1 MKGPMEPLL
10 PQPGSTIDPRNAV
23 GRNGTTERARRELRA
38 GNSLGLNDPRR
49 MGKTVWLDLFC
60 AAPGDGFEAVKID
73 FEGVRTCQEFLERA
87 ATALSAHQSL
97 PGQALRKLRTLF
109 DSVEVSGPVTV
120 KVGVSTRAPT
130 ELLSDTIRSVDDHLE
145 GQFVLVIA
153 MDEVPIAIGNIARN
167 EGPAAANQLLQTLRG
182 LRRTGSK
189 LRWIVC
195 GSIGFHHVLR
205 QCEATEGVVNDLI
218 NLPLG
223 PMEVA
228 EAQEL
233 GQRLL
238 MGIERQPEAG
248 ALDALV
254 TVSGAIPFLIHAL
267 AHRLYEAGSDA
278 VSTQDVKAAFAEFVD
293 DRDDSRAVTHLVTR
307 LDPLYGDRARAAE
320 ALLDR
325 VAAESPVD
333 ETDAGVDG
341 GILDD
346 LCDDHYLVKHG
357 GAVGWR
363 YDVLRRIW
371 VRRRGLR

>member
-1 MKGPMEPLL
+1 MEPLL

-23 GRNGTTERARRELRA
+23 GRARTTERARRELLA
-38 GNSLGLNDPRR
+38 GNNLGLNDPRR

-60 AAPGDGFEAVKID
+60 ASPGDGFEAVKID
-73 FEGVRTCQEFLERA
+73 FEGVRTCNEFLVRT
-87 ATALSAHQSL
+87 ATALGAHQSL
-97 PGQALRKLRTLF
+97 PSQALRKLRTLF
-109 DSVEVSGPVTV
+109 DSVELAGPVTV
-120 KVGVSTRAPT
+120 KVGLSTRAPT
-130 ELLSDTIRSVDDHLE
+130 DLLSDTIQSVDDHLD
-145 GQFVLVIA
+145 GPSALVIA

-167 EGPAAANQLLQTLRG
+167 EGPDAANQLLQTLRG
-182 LRRTGSK
+182 LRRSGSK

-205 QCEATEGVVNDLI
+205 QCEATEGALNDLV

-223 PMEVA
+223 PMEVT

-233 GQRLL
+233 GQRLF
-238 MGIERQPEAG
+238 MGIERQPDAG

-254 TVSGAIPFLIHAL
+254 TASGAIPFLIHAV
-267 AHRLYEAGSDA
+267 AHRLYEAGSGA
-278 VSTQDVKAAFAEFVD
+278 VSAQDVEAAFAEFVD

-307 LDPLYGDRARAAE
+307 LDSLYGERARAAE

-325 VAAESPVD
+325 VAAESAID
-333 ETDAGVDG
+333 ETDAGLDG

-346 LCDDHYLVKHG
+346 LCDDHYLVKQG